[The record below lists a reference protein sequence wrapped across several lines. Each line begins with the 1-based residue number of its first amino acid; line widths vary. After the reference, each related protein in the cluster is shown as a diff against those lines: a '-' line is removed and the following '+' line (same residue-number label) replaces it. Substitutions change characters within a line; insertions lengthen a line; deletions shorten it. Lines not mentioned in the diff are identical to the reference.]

1 MKNTLYILILLISSS
16 IFGQRKYAANRYFK
30 EFAYKKS
37 SELYQ
42 SINDKGDDS
51 YLVLSRLGDSYYHN
65 FELTKAEDSYRKLMA
80 SHESVALSKHL
91 FRYSQ
96 VLKSN
101 GKNSESD
108 KWLLKLKTK
117 NGTDSRVAALENNS
131 NYFVEYSNKAKTYIN
146 IHNLSSN
153 TKYSDFGGFIYEDDF
168 YFASTSPK
176 TDKDKKLYKWNKQ
189 PYLNIYKAKQKD
201 IKDKKTLDVEKKT
214 MLSDLSSK
222 YHDSNIIMTKDGNR
236 AYFTRDNYDG
246 KRLKGDKNEV
256 SHLKLYSADKIDD
269 SMEKCN

>member
-1 MKNTLYILILLISSS
+1 MQLIGILKNLHI
-16 IFGQRKYAANRYFK
+16 
-30 EFAYKKS
+30 KK
-37 SELYQ
+37 LQ
-42 SINDKGDDS
+42 NFINQFNEKGDDS
-51 YLVLSRLGDSYYHN
+51 YLVLSRLGDAHYFN
-65 FELTKAEDSYRKLMA
+65 FELDKAEENYRKLMNLNEDIA
-80 SHESVALSKHL
+80 SSEHL
-91 FRYSQ
+91 FRYAQ

-101 GKNSESD
+101 GKNEESD
-108 KWLLKLKTK
+108 KWLLKLKSK
-117 NGTDSRVAALENNS
+117 NGTDSRVASLENNS
-131 NYFVEYSNKAKTYIN
+131 NYFVEYSNKEKTYIN

-201 IKDKKTLDVEKKT
+201 IKEKKILDVEKKT

-222 YHDSNIIMTKDGNR
+222 YHESNIIITKNGKK

-269 SMEKCN
+269 